1 LGVRGEV
8 EPCTKIPVDK
18 KLLLKESYDKKQS
31 DNDAYMSEL
40 NDNEEKDSVVEGIF
54 RKEKDLQ
61 MELPR
66 ERVMLKV
73 WWMHLCFKIHKYLI
87 RRRRQWLE

>member
-1 LGVRGEV
+1 LTESY
-8 EPCTKIPVDK
+8 
-18 KLLLKESYDKKQS
+18 ESYDKKQS

-40 NDNEEKDSVVEGIF
+40 NDDEENDSVVEGIF

-61 MELPR
+61 LELPR

-73 WWMHLCFKIHKYLI
+73 WWMHLRKHHPEIMV
-87 RRRRQWLE
+87 